1 MFTGTIKKDVTKAMQ
16 ELIAEGTVNQLVTQ
30 IIEKLVN
37 NTSLTY
43 DPETRSVILKFKK
56 EF

>member
-16 ELIAEGTVNQLVTQ
+16 ELIAEGTVNQLVSQ
-30 IIEKLVN
+30 IVEKLVN

-43 DPETRSVILKFKK
+43 DPKTKSVILKFKK